1 MATLSPNSLHRVI
14 DGVAHAGM
22 IHDEQGAA
30 TTTAAILDVLSSIR
44 SDEPLDR

>member
-1 MATLSPNSLHRVI
+1 
-14 DGVAHAGM
+14 M